1 MPKNTNRYRGAAER
15 EARNRRVAASTSGR
29 FGPAGRR
36 LGAIRAHVHRP
47 HLRRE
52 IVIVGS
58 LLLAVIVGLGSL
70 GLGLYMSKSDHD
82 WASVA
87 TVNGSSVSRETLR
100 GRMAVLGLLGQERS
114 QFIGTAANAGNLPA
128 EQAPALQSSAAVVT
142 SLEAARE
149 SLIDDD
155 LLRQLASR
163 DGIAT
168 PANADPWTEAT
179 AYVSGDLAH
188 RLRLIRFGLPT
199 ATTGAAPSPATPAAA
214 TPAPATPAPG
224 GSTAPSEPWP
234 AAGTANSNP
243 TTARVRAELVAN
255 TQIETVVARLHD
267 AGWQVFGEDVAVSAD
282 GVSADSSLELDP
294 TIAAATTRDKVGDIV
309 GPATDSSGRVS
320 LGKLFDPPDTSAL
333 SRRLPLDADKAKV
346 DTYALQSWAN
356 GQALRRAV
364 TASLLTKWGSAGVN
378 EAHFRELV
386 VGAAPTS
393 GGAGPWVELSALVVD
408 RLKGVSQT
416 SMASA
421 PSGLDLTADGL
432 AKALKSMTP
441 TDRTALFRGLV
452 ASANRLPAPDTT
464 NTSGEL
470 GFYTKDGLVPDLG
483 AAAFDP
489 MTHTGDVI
497 GPISTSAGPELFLVE
512 SRYAGTLDE
521 RSQVALRQVRN
532 DTAPNLLAY
541 TKQYSPADAALA
553 ADAGWRAEP
562 EFGSSEAVRAALFET
577 PISTLSDPFVL
588 DGKLALALVTERRT
602 AVPDARTLDRLTLD
616 GYVAWFASEYAKA
629 AITRSDSPLPE
640 LMPSASP
647 SPSTSAAPAL
657 PSAPALDTPN
667 LPIIPGQPAATPVR
681 TDQFGLPALP

>member
-15 EARNRRVAASTSGR
+15 EARNRRAAVRTSGR

-36 LGAIRAHVHRP
+36 LGTIRAHVHRP
-47 HLRRE
+47 HPRRE

-58 LLLAVIVGLGSL
+58 FLLAVIVGLGSL
-70 GLGLYMSKSDHD
+70 GLGLYMSKADHD

-87 TVNGSSVSRETLR
+87 TVNSRSVNREELR
-100 GRMAVLGLLGQERS
+100 GRIAVLGLLGQERS
-114 QFIGTAANAGNLPA
+114 QFIDAAASGGNLAA
-128 EQAPALQSSAAVVT
+128 EQAPALQNAAAAVT
-142 SLEAARE
+142 SLEAARD

-163 DGIAT
+163 DGIAA
-168 PANADPWTEAT
+168 PASPDPWTEAT
-179 AYVSGDLAH
+179 AYVSGDFAH
-188 RLRLIRFGLPT
+188 RLRFVRFGLPT
-199 ATTGAAPSPATPAAA
+199 ATTGAAPSPATPG
-214 TPAPATPAPG
+214 PAPG
-224 GSTAPSEPWP
+224 GSTTPSEPWP
-234 AAGTANSNP
+234 AASTTNSDA
-243 TTARVRAELVAN
+243 TTARVRAELMAA
-255 TQIETVVARLHD
+255 TPIETIVARLHD

-282 GVSADSSLELDP
+282 GVSADASLELDP
-294 TIAAATTRDKVGDIV
+294 TVAAATTRGKPGDLV
-309 GPATDSSGRVS
+309 GPATDAYGRVS
-320 LGKLFDPPDTSAL
+320 IGKLIDPPDKTTL
-333 SRRLPLDADKAKV
+333 SRRLPFDADKAKV
-346 DTYALQSWAN
+346 DTAALQSWAN
-356 GQALRRAV
+356 GQALRHAV

-386 VGAAPTS
+386 IGAAPTS

-408 RLKGVSQT
+408 RLKGVSP
-416 SMASA
+416 ASIAGA

-452 ASANRLPAPDTT
+452 ASANRPPVPDTT

-483 AAAFDP
+483 AAAFDEK
-489 MTHTGDVI
+489 THTGDVI
-497 GPISTSAGPELFLVE
+497 GPTSTSAGPELFLVE
-512 SRYAGTLDE
+512 SHYAGTLDE

-532 DTAPNLLAY
+532 DPAPDLLAY

-562 EFGSSEAVRAALFET
+562 EFGSSEAVRAALFDT
-577 PISTLSDPFVL
+577 PIGTLSDPFVL

-602 AVPDARTLDRLTLD
+602 AVPDARTQDRLTLD
-616 GYVAWFASEYAKA
+616 GYDAWFASEYAKA

-640 LMPSASP
+640 LMPSAGP
-647 SPSTSAAPAL
+647 SPSASAAPAL
-657 PSAPALDTPN
+657 PSMPALDTPN
-667 LPIIPGQPAATPVR
+667 LPAIPGQPAATPVR

>member
-1 MPKNTNRYRGAAER
+1 
-15 EARNRRVAASTSGR
+15 
-29 FGPAGRR
+29 

-47 HLRRE
+47 HPRRE

-58 LLLAVIVGLGSL
+58 FLLAVVVGLGSL
-70 GLGLYMSKSDHD
+70 GLGLYMSKADHD

-87 TVNGSSVSRETLR
+87 TVNGNSVSRETLR

-114 QFIGTAANAGNLPA
+114 QFIGAAANAGNLAA
-128 EQAPALQSSAAVVT
+128 EQAPALQNAAAAVT

-168 PANADPWTEAT
+168 PASPDPWAEAT
-179 AYVSGDLAH
+179 AYVSADLAH
-188 RLRLIRFGLPT
+188 RLRFVRFGLPT
-199 ATTGAAPSPATPAAA
+199 ATTGAAPSPA
-214 TPAPATPAPG
+214 APSPG

-234 AAGTANSNP
+234 AAGPANSDA

-255 TQIETVVARLHD
+255 TPIETIVARLHD
-267 AGWQVFGEDVAVSAD
+267 AGWPVFGEDVAVSAD
-282 GVSADSSLELDP
+282 GVSADVSLELDP
-294 TIAAATTRDKVGDIV
+294 TIAAATTRGKAGDIA
-309 GPATDSSGRVS
+309 GPATDANGRIS
-320 LGKLFDPPDTSAL
+320 IGKLLDPPDKTTL
-333 SRRLPLDADKAKV
+333 SRRLPVDADKAKV
-346 DTYALQSWAN
+346 DTAALQSWAN

-408 RLKGVSQT
+408 RLKGVSPT
-416 SMASA
+416 SMAGA
-421 PSGLDLTADGL
+421 PSGLDLSADGL

-441 TDRTALFRGLV
+441 IDRTALFRGLV
-452 ASANRLPAPDTT
+452 ASANRSPAPDAT

-483 AAAFDP
+483 AAAFDEK
-489 MTHTGDVI
+489 THTRDVI

-512 SRYAGTLDE
+512 SRYTGTLDE

-532 DTAPNLLAY
+532 DPAPDLLAY
-541 TKQYSPADAALA
+541 TKQYSPVDAALA

-562 EFGSSEAVRAALFET
+562 EFGSSEAVRAALFDT
-577 PISTLSDPFVL
+577 PIGTLSDPFVL

-602 AVPDARTLDRLTLD
+602 AVPDTRTLDRLTLD
-616 GYVAWFASEYAKA
+616 GYDTWFASEYAKA
-629 AITRSDSPLPE
+629 TITRSDNPLPE

-647 SPSTSAAPAL
+647 SPAASAAPAL
-657 PSAPALDTPN
+657 PSMPALDTPN
-667 LPIIPGQPAATPVR
+667 LPAIPGQPAATPVR